1 LKVIIKHTGLVILIA
16 ITFWSC
22 RELPQYPVVPSI
34 EYRSI
39 YYRETDT
46 TNYLTIEI
54 DFKDGDG
61 DLGFNSKS
69 PADVREPYN
78 AIWYYSNIDDGSLVT
93 YADRSTPSYD
103 TLPPYQYPYT
113 CINYSIEEADTFY
126 IERNPNHYNIL
137 VNYFVKKNGEFTL
150 FDWITW
156 NPPNCGES
164 YNGRFPILNESG
176 QTKPVEGTL
185 KYDMTGLGFEV
196 IFKRDTLKLEIQIQD
211 RALNRSNTVET
222 PEFVLN
228 NIKIN

>member
-1 LKVIIKHTGLVILIA
+1 MKGIIKHTVLVTLIA
-16 ITFWSC
+16 TSFWSC
-22 RELPQYPVVPSI
+22 RDLPEYPVVPSI
-34 EYRSI
+34 EYNSI

-46 TNYLTIEI
+46 TNLLTLEI
-54 DFKDGDG
+54 DFRDGDG
-61 DLGFNSKS
+61 DLGLNSKD

-78 AIWYYSNIDDGSLVT
+78 AIWYYIKNDGVLVN
-93 YADRSTPSYD
+93 YADRSTPAYD
-103 TLPPYQYPYT
+103 TLPPYEYPYT
-113 CINYSIEEADTFY
+113 CLNYSIEDSDTLY
-126 IERNPNHYNIL
+126 IEQNSNHYNIF
-137 VNYFVKKNGEFTL
+137 VKFYVKKNGEFTL

-176 QTKPVEGTL
+176 QKRPLEGTL
-185 KYDMTGLGFEV
+185 KYNMTGLGFEV

-211 RALNRSNTVET
+211 RALHKSNITET